1 MIYQHILARATLEKE
16 EVMETTGTDLWF
28 YFFSNIVNVHSSML
42 NRKIGK
48 KKKSFVMISEYRGAV
63 LLTLTRQDTVA
74 SLSLHKQKEMD
85 IKLDFINMM

>member
-1 MIYQHILARATLEKE
+1 
-16 EVMETTGTDLWF
+16 
-28 YFFSNIVNVHSSML
+28 
-42 NRKIGK
+42 
-48 KKKSFVMISEYRGAV
+48 MISEYRGAV